1 MAAASG
7 SRRTHLRLLFW
18 RAFKLSDMLT
28 EVIVQSVHLYDFAI
42 MIAELT
48 ALFFQLAPDMCEFVW
63 ACHLGV
69 IINVEVRMR
78 ESKGKVHDVRSAES
92 GAPLA
97 AQEVHPACRYNGPSE
112 A

>member
-18 RAFKLSDMLT
+18 RACKLSDMLT
-28 EVIVQSVHLYDFAI
+28 EVTAQSVECIRLQFAI

-78 ESKGKVHDVRSAES
+78 ESKGKVHYVRSAGKW
-92 GAPLA
+92 GAS
-97 AQEVHPACRYNGPSE
+97 QEVHPACRYNGPSE